1 MTCFC
6 LSECEIHLPSTE
18 AAFEVTA
25 MYVPAVLNQGA
36 GCVHGH
42 QRLVLSYW
50 PKWLLSIT
58 RGIFIS
64 FLRESMSSAGFS
76 LGLVTQQ
83 HWCPVR
89 S

>member
-25 MYVPAVLNQGA
+25 MYVPGVLNTA
-36 GCVHGH
+36 GFVHGQ
-42 QRLVLSYW
+42 QRPVLSYW

-64 FLRESMSSAGFS
+64 FLRESMGSAGFS
-76 LGLVTQQ
+76 LGLVT
-83 HWCPVR
+83 
-89 S
+89 